1 MRARCSAS
9 SSSALRAFWP
19 RCKGKGQ
26 AWPGYP
32 VSGIL
37 FLASCFWR
45 TARMCWPVIA
55 VCRYPS
61 IVMRLCSCSYPMNP
75 SGAKRDWR
83 CGDRSHRA
91 STGSAR
97 RIRLGV
103 QRMPISAS
111 FRVTNSS
118 TRRRSSV
125 SSSANQSCFLIQA
138 LLRQDGCGSGIISGP
153 YERQFWMVSVS
164 VRFAAGPR

>member
-1 MRARCSAS
+1 MQRLIIVCLAGFGAERTSVAR
-9 SSSALRAFWP
+9 L
-19 RCKGKGQ
+19 
-26 AWPGYP
+26 
-32 VSGIL
+32 
-37 FLASCFWR
+37 SCFWR

-55 VCRYPS
+55 VCRYSS
-61 IVMRLCSCSYPMNP
+61 IVMRPCSCSYPMNP
-75 SGAKRDWR
+75 SGAKRGWW
-83 CGDRSHRA
+83 CGDRSHRT
-91 STGSAR
+91 SIGSAR
-97 RIRLGV
+97 WIRLGV

-153 YERQFWMVSVS
+153 YERQFWTVSVS